1 MAEVFVSGI
10 IASAKGFGD
19 NRLSIRYQLSLGGG
33 WRVVQGEAEGQTQ
46 TDCPSVFEHA
56 YFGHPLDLHLA
67 TSSIQGWPRL
77 LLQVWH
83 HDDYGRQEI
92 AGYGTLLLPT
102 SPGKHV
108 LTSGCWRP
116 KGSWREEMMH
126 KLVGGGLQLTSLS
139 ALEDPSI
146 REKIVSVSAGTVRFE
161 LNVVT
166 KNFQRYGILC

>member
-1 MAEVFVSGI
+1 MAEVFVSGTI
-10 IASAKGFGD
+10 TSAKGFGD

-33 WRVVQGEAEGQTQ
+33 WRVVQGESEGQTQ
-46 TDCPSVFEHA
+46 TDCPSVFENA
-56 YFGHPLDLHLA
+56 YFGHPIDLHLA

-83 HDDYGRQEI
+83 HDNYGRQEI

-108 LTSGCWRP
+108 LTAGCWRP
-116 KGSWREEMMH
+116 KGSFREELMH
-126 KLVGGGLQLTSLS
+126 KLVGGGLQLTSLN

-146 REKIVSVSAGTVRFE
+146 REKIVSVSAGTVKFE
-161 LNVVT
+161 LNIIT